1 MALWPLLVLQIK
13 NYTEQNTI
21 HLNTEKHTHS
31 RDNSCLTLE
40 WHVFLGPLLHKERKK
55 KSNSILDWYLL
66 INWKSLSMKQN
77 APRKDYSDTSWIY
90 RLPRLLNGH
99 SSPLVC
105 RSCSSHLWVSA
116 YYQQGSNQI
125 IARNLLSEIN

>member
-55 KSNSILDWYLL
+55 KSNSILDW
-66 INWKSLSMKQN
+66 LSFDKLEKPKYE
-77 APRKDYSDTSWIY
+77 AKRTEK
-90 RLPRLLNGH
+90 RLF
-99 SSPLVC
+99 
-105 RSCSSHLWVSA
+105 
-116 YYQQGSNQI
+116 
-125 IARNLLSEIN
+125 